1 MTQLQTRDGI
11 FKKILYKLWCFLG
24 AWTRIFNYEQVWY
37 TAYDLALNET
47 DDMKLYL
54 KKRSGR
60 YISMS
65 GLEAYVV
72 SGLYKQIR
80 FIVALKILAKPF
92 T

>member
-1 MTQLQTRDGI
+1 
-11 FKKILYKLWCFLG
+11 
-24 AWTRIFNYEQVWY
+24 
-37 TAYDLALNET
+37 
-47 DDMKLYL
+47 MKLYL

-80 FIVALKILAKPF
+80 FIVALKILGKPF